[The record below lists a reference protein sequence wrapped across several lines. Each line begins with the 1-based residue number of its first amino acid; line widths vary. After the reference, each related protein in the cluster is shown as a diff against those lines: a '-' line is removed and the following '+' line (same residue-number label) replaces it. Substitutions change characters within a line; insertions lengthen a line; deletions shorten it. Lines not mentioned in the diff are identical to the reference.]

1 MLSFEE
7 HKSHLKGEIIFIKE
21 LNEVNKTLFT
31 SNQIFL
37 HPYCQGFEIE
47 YVQKLIKESVDPDEA
62 VLDFFG
68 RKFFNL
74 RTNLSILHGFC
85 GKQPY
90 LKESLNTITQSISLC
105 VQHEYQ
111 GAISI
116 LIPVI
121 EGTLRK
127 YMVDKFGSK
136 NISTTSMQELLK
148 AVKSMRFDHLQLFQ
162 KSLEKEFSKF
172 GRSVDVNQ
180 VKYLLKLQGEY
191 FDLWSEQF
199 EIFIGD
205 YLFKDTRYMNAD
217 DDLNRHIIAHSFKD
231 DIEFSFKNYLRVY
244 HSIFHLSWLIN
255 SSQPDGSAFC
265 EPNQENVFNEWITLL
280 NLLILSEGSLFVKE
294 RLYNRK
300 IESFNKYLPK
310 EYIKLLGKSTR
321 QINKILRRL
330 DIDFEGKEKQP

>member
-7 HKSHLKGEIIFIKE
+7 HKTSLKREIIFIKE
-21 LNEVNKTLFT
+21 LNEVNKKLFI

-37 HPYCQGFEIE
+37 HPYCQGFEIDH
-47 YVQKLIKESVDPDEA
+47 VQKLINESADPDQA

-127 YMVDKFGSK
+127 YMIDRLGEE
-136 NISTTSMQELLK
+136 NRSTTSMQKLLK
-148 AVKSMRFDHLQLFQ
+148 TVKTMRHDSLDLYR

-172 GRSVDVNQ
+172 GENVDHNQ
-180 VKYLLKLQGEY
+180 VKYLLKLRGEY
-191 FDLWSEQF
+191 FDLWAEQF
-199 EIFIGD
+199 EIFIRD
-205 YLFKDTRYMNAD
+205 YLFRETRSQDVN
-217 DDLNRHIIAHSFKD
+217 DDLNRHVIAHQFKND
-231 DIEFSFKNYLRVY
+231 VEFTFKNYLRVY

-255 SSQPDGSAFC
+255 ASQPNGSALC
-265 EPNQENVFNEWITLL
+265 EPNEEVVFNEYITLL
-280 NLLILSEGSLFVKE
+280 NLLMLSESSRFIKE
-294 RLYNRK
+294 RLYDKK
-300 IESFNKYLPK
+300 IMSFNTFLTDDYQYAISRSRD
-310 EYIKLLGKSTR
+310 EIK
-321 QINKILRRL
+321 KILMRL
-330 DIDFEGKEKQP
+330 HIDSNGKEKQP